1 MFLRTAVSGVVS
13 WAGGCLIATFYPL
26 LLVLIRVVKERIKPG
41 NLAQL
46 DSFRLMTIA
55 QDGSER
61 KRKQNFLRSGKRNF
75 RHMGYFKARKS
86 TLFLYCKGFGF
97 GW

>member
-1 MFLRTAVSGVVS
+1 MFLRKAASGVVIS

-46 DSFRLMTIA
+46 DSFRLMMIA

-61 KRKQNFLRSGKRNF
+61 KRKQNFLRSGETKLQT
-75 RHMGYFKARKS
+75 HGILYS
-86 TLFLYCKGFGF
+86 TLFL
-97 GW
+97 